1 MTVLSA
7 NRTVDDAGRALH
19 ELEICVAHYCKTLCK
34 GSLSPFESNAEPL
47 LSNVILEWGKAIFQL
62 CAFVVEEEKVNFY
75 NNNQCVIMYN
85 KQQHNEKKYNV
96 PTITYK

>member
-1 MTVLSA
+1 MQEGHIA
-7 NRTVDDAGRALH
+7 DGKMNG
-19 ELEICVAHYCKTLCK
+19 TLLQNPCQK
-34 GSLSPFESNAEPL
+34 SLSPFKSNAELFKGPSL
-47 LSNVILEWGKAIFQL
+47 IWNGEKWFQL

-85 KQQHNEKKYNV
+85 KQQHNNEKKYNV